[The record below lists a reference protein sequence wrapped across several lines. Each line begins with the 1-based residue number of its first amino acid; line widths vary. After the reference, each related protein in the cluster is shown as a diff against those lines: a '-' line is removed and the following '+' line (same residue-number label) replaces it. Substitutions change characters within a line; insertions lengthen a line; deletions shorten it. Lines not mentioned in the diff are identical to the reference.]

1 MFLIANHGETLYNSS
16 YCLTP
21 LFCSPIYPSLFPPL
35 SPLLFSIPPSLS
47 IPHPSLYPPP
57 SLYFPSFYQVALF
70 FSISPPSSYHPS
82 LSLFPLPL
90 SIPPPSLLRRPV
102 LRRSR
107 PVSLIKVD
115 VDDNGSIRTWQLDC
129 IFIAALWSPECV
141 ITLAR

>member
-21 LFCSPIYPSLFPPL
+21 LFCSPIYPSLFSSSIPL
-35 SPLLFSIPPSLS
+35 PFSIPPSLYPPSISLFPLPLS
-47 IPHPSLYPPP
+47 IPPLF
-57 SLYFPSFYQVALF
+57 LYFPSLF
-70 FSISPPSSYHPS
+70 
-82 LSLFPLPL
+82 LSPLPL